1 MALEVV
7 MPQMGADMT
16 EGTLVRWLKAPGDT
30 IERGDIIAEIET
42 DKATVELEAFEAGV
56 LRQVVASEGDVVPVG
71 EVIALLGDADEPMPE
86 IERRRPSEKPNPRT
100 VAVSAANADAVDET
114 FGSRRVRV
122 SPVARRIAGDA
133 GIDLAEVTGSGPD
146 GRILRRD
153 VEEAI
158 ASREDHAPAGVPTVE
173 PAPPPPPPPPADPAR
188 VEPLSRMRAA
198 IARNMTDAKQQ
209 QPHYYLTVDV
219 DMTEAMA
226 FRRHVNVVLGEA
238 QRVSVN
244 DLLVRACAVAL
255 ASHLKFN
262 ASLTDDGVQYHDRVD
277 INIGVALDEGLIA
290 PALLDVA
297 AKPLAQIAEES
308 KELIERA
315 RAGRLRAEEYSSGT
329 FTITN
334 LGAYGIDVLVGII
347 NAGQAAI
354 LGAGSV
360 SERPAVVDGAIAPRQ
375 LMTLALSADHR
386 VTDGAEGARFL
397 KEIQTILEN
406 PTRLAG

>member
-1 MALEVV
+1 MAIEVV

-16 EGTLVRWLKAPGDT
+16 EGTLVRWLKNPGDSVA
-30 IERGDIIAEIET
+30 RGDVIAEIET
-42 DKATVELEAFEAGV
+42 DKAIVELEAFDAGV
-56 LRQVVASEGDVVPVG
+56 LRQVVAAEGDVVPVG
-71 EVIALLGDADEPMPE
+71 EVIALLGDADEEMPE
-86 IERRRPSEKPNPRT
+86 VERRAPSEKPTPRA
-100 VAVSAANADAVDET
+100 VAAPTADGTGGDLDA
-114 FGSRRVRV
+114 RRVRV
-122 SPVARRIAGDA
+122 SPVARRIADDA

-158 ASREDHAPAGVPTVE
+158 AVRDHHAPAGVPTVE
-173 PAPPPPPPPPADPAR
+173 PELPPPPPPPAR
-188 VEPLSRMRAA
+188 VEPLSRMRSA

-219 DMTEAMA
+219 DMTEGMA
-226 FRRHVNVVLGEA
+226 FRRHVNLVLHGP

-255 ASHLKFN
+255 AGHPKFN
-262 ASLTDDGVQYHDRVD
+262 ASLTDEGIQYHEQVD

-297 AKPLAQIAEES
+297 AKPLPEIAEES
-308 KELIERA
+308 KALVERA
-315 RAGRLRAEEYSSGT
+315 RAGKLRAEEYSSGT

-360 SERPAVVDGAIAPRQ
+360 TERPAVADGEVVVRQ

-406 PTRLAG
+406 PTRLSV

>member
-30 IERGDIIAEIET
+30 VKRGDIIAEIET
-42 DKATVELEAFEAGV
+42 DKATVELESFEEGI
-56 LRQVVASEGDVVPVG
+56 LRQVVAQEGEVIPVG

-86 IERRRPSEKPNPRT
+86 IERRSAPARPNPRSVT
-100 VAVSAANADAVDET
+100 APAADGTGADLDA
-114 FGSRRVRV
+114 RRVRV
-122 SPVARRIAGDA
+122 SPVARRIADDA
-133 GIDLAEVTGSGPD
+133 GIDLADVTGSGPD

-158 ASREDHAPAGVPTVE
+158 TVREHHAPAGVPTVE
-173 PAPPPPPPPPADPAR
+173 PALPPPPPPPAR
-188 VEPLSRMRAA
+188 VEPLSRMRSA

-226 FRRHVNVVLGEA
+226 FRRHVNLVLHGP

-255 ASHLKFN
+255 ATHPKFN
-262 ASLTDDGVQYHDRVD
+262 ASLTDEGIQYHEQID
-277 INIGVALDEGLIA
+277 INVGVALDEGLIA

-297 AKPLAQIAEES
+297 AKPLPQIAEES
-308 KELIERA
+308 KALVERA
-315 RAGRLRAEEYSSGT
+315 RAGKLRAEEYSSGT

-360 SERPAVVDGAIAPRQ
+360 TERPAVVDGEVAVRQ

-386 VTDGAEGARFL
+386 VSDGAEGAGFL
-397 KEIQTILEN
+397 KEIQTTLEH
-406 PTRLAG
+406 PDRLSV